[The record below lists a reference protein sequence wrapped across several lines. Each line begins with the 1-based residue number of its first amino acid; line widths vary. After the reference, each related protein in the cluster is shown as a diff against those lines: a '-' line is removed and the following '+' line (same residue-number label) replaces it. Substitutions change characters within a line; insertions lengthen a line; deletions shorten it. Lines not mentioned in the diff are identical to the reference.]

1 VTRIFILKRKNGGI
15 KIMTALTSTQ
25 IANLNRMNR
34 ASTSAAIGTRLN
46 NLETGAVVA
55 GSHVVTSAQA
65 SASAITVQTTVSAIE
80 GKMVQA
86 TRSGSQIYGVKC
98 LTTGSNLNITSAS
111 PSLWVIAENDEVNYV
126 VW

>member
-1 VTRIFILKRKNGGI
+1 MTFSASNASNVNKMNTYAQR
-15 KIMTALTSTQ
+15 TALGTEVRRLGTLSDTLST
-25 IANLNRMNR
+25 NM
-34 ASTSAAIGTRLN
+34 
-46 NLETGAVVA
+46 VVP

-65 SASAITVQTTVSAIE
+65 TASAITIQTTVAVIE

-86 TRSGSQIYGVKC
+86 VRSGSQIYGVKC

-111 PSLWVIAENDEVNYV
+111 PALWVIAENDEINYQ